1 MAFLRQFWRNY
12 KKSGNT
18 DLRVTDDEEENGG
31 GGEGG
36 VTAEGNLDDRSE
48 PPQCEPV
55 PGFEQVT
62 FILGGDVVVD
72 NGNDEGGLR
81 QVNLHGQLLL
91 RLVRNVFVEK
101 TYGRRVSTCTRRGKK
116 YGGDL
121 TFKSLYG

>member
-1 MAFLRQFWRNY
+1 LRPFWRNL

-36 VTAEGNLDDRSE
+36 VTTEGNLDDRSE
-48 PPQCEPV
+48 PPQREPV

-72 NGNDEGGLR
+72 DGNDEGGLR
-81 QVNLHGQLLL
+81 QVHLHGQLLL

-101 TYGRRVSTCTRRGKK
+101 TYGRRVSTYARRGKK

-121 TFKSLYG
+121 TFKRR